1 MQLDSNKKGSSKAL
15 IFVHTFKCK
24 IAADIQ
30 HRICTKKSTKIL
42 SPSCLGSCQFIC
54 PLPFPS
60 VHYLVVPVKSEKQW
74 EEVLAVSWRRRSLCA
89 SRGKHL
95 PPSLPQG
102 SLQEGEPMLSV
113 SRAWLSVLSVL
124 TFVFVVQLESDLHA
138 GLWGFCK
145 LGLYRALPQAGGE
158 ASVACARL
166 RHALFALFFFFFP

>member
-30 HRICTKKSTKIL
+30 HGICTKKSTKIL

-60 VHYLVVPVKSEKQW
+60 VHCLVVPVKSEKQW
-74 EEVLAVSWRRRSLCA
+74 EEVLAVSWRRRSSCA

-95 PPSLPQG
+95 PPLAASGLVAGRGAHTRCLP
-102 SLQEGEPMLSV
+102 SV
-113 SRAWLSVLSVL
+113 AFCAERAHVCVRGAAGVRPPCRSVGIL
-124 TFVFVVQLESDLHA
+124 
-138 GLWGFCK
+138 
-145 LGLYRALPQAGGE
+145 QAG
-158 ASVACARL
+158 AVQSPSPAR
-166 RHALFALFFFFFP
+166 RRGKCGMC